1 MTIKKWLLASLAV
14 LLFAGAPVAEAE
26 TGSTTNSASYVDI
39 QGHWAEQ
46 EIMALTAAGALKGER
61 TFRPDEPVTR
71 AEMIVLF
78 LAAKGIVP
86 TSSNTSPFSDVP
98 LDHWFAPYAETAYR
112 LGFVHGITSNGK
124 RYFRP
129 NDPVE
134 RQELVSVL
142 LRAKG
147 DSGAVNQF
155 LWSTAIKTLQPY
167 PDDDQVVKENQRALA
182 YALSQQMVSPYQ
194 DGMLKPIQIMTRAE
208 AAVYASRHLLVRNKA
223 EQLPRI
229 PELNIPYKQVLQVE
243 STAYHFSNGYTLS
256 YLGWPLRVGLVA
268 VDPQVIPLG
277 THLYIEGY
285 GYAVAADIGGAVKQ
299 HHVDVFLPSLE
310 AALAYGRQKDTKVY
324 ILP

>member
-14 LLFAGAPVAEAE
+14 LLLAGAPVAEAE
-26 TGSTTNSASYVDI
+26 TASIENSATFVDI

-46 EIMALTAAGALKGER
+46 EIMALTAVGALKGEG
-61 TFRPDEPVTR
+61 TFRPDDPVTR

-86 TSSNTSPFSDVP
+86 TSSNTSPFADVP
-98 LDHWFAPYAETAYR
+98 VDHWFAPYAETAYR
-112 LGFVHGITSNGK
+112 LGFVHGIASDGK

-134 RQELVSVL
+134 RQEMVSVL
-142 LRAKG
+142 LRARG
-147 DSGAVNQF
+147 DSGAVNQ
-155 LWSTAIKTLQPY
+155 LPWSAAIKTLQPY
-167 PDDDQVVKENQRALA
+167 PDDNQVLKENQRDLA
-182 YALSQQMVSPYQ
+182 YALSQQMVSPYP
-194 DGMLKPIQIMTRAE
+194 DGLLKPHQFMTRAE
-208 AAVYASRHLLVRNKA
+208 AAVYASRHLLAQAN
-223 EQLPRI
+223 ESLPRI
-229 PELNIPYKQVLQVE
+229 PALNIPYKQVVSVE

-256 YLGWPLRVGLVA
+256 YLGWPLRTGLVA
-268 VDPQVIPLG
+268 VDPAVIPLG